1 MRDANDVPHNQLTRC
16 VIGAFFDVYN
26 ALRWGFLEAV
36 YGGALAIEF
45 EERGIRFRREVRLD
59 VMYKDRVA
67 GVYRADF
74 LIEERLVLEIKACM
88 ALGDPDRRQ
97 LLNYLRLTHMP
108 LGLLLHF
115 GPVEPKVVRVV
126 NSFR

>member
-1 MRDANDVPHNQLTRC
+1 MRDANDVQHNQLTRC

-26 ALRWGFLEAV
+26 ALRWGFLEGV

-88 ALGDPDRRQ
+88 ALGEPDRRQ
-97 LLNYLRLTHMP
+97 LLNYLRLTRMP